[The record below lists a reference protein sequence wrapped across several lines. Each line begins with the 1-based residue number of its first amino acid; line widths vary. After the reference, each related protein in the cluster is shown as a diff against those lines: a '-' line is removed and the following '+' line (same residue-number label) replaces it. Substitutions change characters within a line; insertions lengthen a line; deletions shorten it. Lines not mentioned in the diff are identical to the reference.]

1 MNYLAYNLQWQS
13 VIPLPEFLPDDNS
26 KPDVLIQYGDVP
38 TALSN
43 PRDEGVS
50 WQANPGKLLLNVK
63 DVARYLVCD
72 GCEIW
77 IEPAAG
83 SVETDVRAFL
93 LGSAVGALLNQRK
106 ILVLHASA
114 IQTARGAVLFTGYSG
129 RGKSTLLAAMLQ
141 RGYSMLAD
149 DKTAIVLDEEGYPL
163 VIPGYPSTRLWA
175 EAVAKLNYSFSDL
188 PRVRPN
194 LDKYIQRV
202 DCFCRQSVPLYAIYV
217 LESHQGQDI
226 QLEAVEDMHR
236 FTSLYQHY
244 YRKEWLRGLN
254 LHLLHFQITTL
265 VAKTTRITRIVRPQH
280 LFLLDELANRVDEDI
295 NI

>member
-13 VIPLPEFLPDDNS
+13 AIPLPEFLPGDNS

-38 TALSN
+38 TALPS
-43 PRDEGVS
+43 PRDEGFC
-50 WQANPGKLLLNVK
+50 WQANPGKLLLNIT
-63 DVARYLVCD
+63 DVARYLICD

-77 IEPAAG
+77 IEPASG

-93 LGSAVGALLNQRK
+93 LGWAVGALLNQRK

-114 IQTARGAVLFTGYSG
+114 IQTERGAVLFMGYSG
-129 RGKSTLLAAMLQ
+129 RGKSTLLAAMRQ

-149 DKTAIVLDEEGYPL
+149 DKTAIVLDERGYPL

-175 EAVAKLNYSFSDL
+175 EALAKLNYSLKDL
-188 PRVRPN
+188 PRVHPN
-194 LDKYIQRV
+194 LEKYVQKV
-202 DCFCRQSVPLYAIYV
+202 DCFCHQSVPLYAIYV

-226 QLEAVEDMHR
+226 QFEAVENMHR
-236 FTSLYQHY
+236 FTSLSPHY

-254 LHLLHFQITTL
+254 LNLLYFQMATL
-265 VAKTTRITRIVRPQH
+265 VAKTARNHAHRSPTASVFVRRIGSPSRGRSK
-280 LFLLDELANRVDEDI
+280 
-295 NI
+295 